1 MAAAM
6 SWTQVDAGLWP
17 IIATLVVVALA
28 LVEALLLPRFR
39 MACVAVVLLCGSFAI
54 IASVRLRQDAESQS
68 AIQTAQLQELW
79 TRLDAL
85 GALAAAKPDANAD
98 DIYEAVKARLDALDK
113 NVAELQRQLET
124 WKERVKTRFIDEES
138 AVQMADY
145 LRGFG
150 SHRVVV
156 SCVPANLEAYNYANQ
171 LANIL
176 RAAGWDAPGPETTAI
191 FGNPPGLGVN
201 LFVRGTKA
209 PDAARILLD
218 AFARFNIP
226 YQSRI
231 EPSQAI
237 PDSQTV
243 ELFVAMKP

>member
-1 MAAAM
+1 M
-6 SWTQVDAGLWP
+6 SWTRIDPGTWP
-17 IIATLVVVALA
+17 TIAVVVLAVVALF
-28 LVEALLLPRFR
+28 EAMLMPRLR

-54 IASVRLRQDAESQS
+54 IAMVRQQQDAEAQS
-68 AIQTAQLQELW
+68 AVQTAQLQELW

-85 GALAAAKPDANAD
+85 GALAAAKPDANVD
-98 DIYEAVKARLDALDK
+98 DIYEAVKDRLAALDK
-113 NVAELQRQLET
+113 SVAELQRQLDQ
-124 WKERVKTRFIDEES
+124 WKERTKTRFIDEEA

-145 LRGFG
+145 LRQFG

-156 SCVPANLEAYNYANQ
+156 SCVPANIEAYNYANQ

-176 RAAGWDAPGPETTAI
+176 RAAGWDALGPETTAI
-191 FGNPPGLGVN
+191 FGNPPGIGVN

-226 YQSRI
+226 YQSRV

-237 PDSQTV
+237 PDTQTV
-243 ELFVAMKP
+243 ELFVALKP